1 MAQAINK
8 SEVVR
13 HLHTQGLSTSIISKI
28 MGIRYNM
35 VYNVVERFE
44 SHKDY
49 VKPSKFIKEDNK
61 DVVIH
66 AIAEVSK
73 ELEIQIAVPELW
85 EKE

>member
-1 MAQAINK
+1 MAEVINK

-49 VKPSKFIKEDNK
+49 VKPETRVKDNNK

-73 ELEIQIAVPELW
+73 ELEIQIATPELW

>member
-1 MAQAINK
+1 MAQVINK

-35 VYNVVERFE
+35 VYNVVERYE
-44 SHKDY
+44 PHKNY
-49 VKPSKFIKEDNK
+49 VKPDKLIKDSDK
-61 DVVIH
+61 DAVIH

-73 ELEIQIAVPELW
+73 ELEIQIAIPELW
-85 EKE
+85 DEE